1 MKIIERRW
9 TDVSRSDEFRLY
21 PLADPHVGAAGCD
34 EGRLRAVVK
43 QIADDPNGYWVD
55 IGDKC
60 EFINLSDKRF
70 DPRSLAPWLKA
81 HHLGDVA
88 KAQAERYLEIVRPI
102 ASKCLGM
109 VEGNHEYAIR
119 AKYERDIQLEIVSQ
133 VKEWAGMDAADSLD
147 LGVTGWLML
156 KFSRASG
163 TRRTTTIRINVHH
176 GFVGG
181 RLAGAKALNMQR
193 WLWTHEC
200 DLALMG
206 HSHNTETQ
214 IEAVERVRGS
224 RVLIDIR
231 KGAFCGAFLGKA
243 MGVDSYV
250 DRKGYFPSPLGNIVV
265 VLRPGA
271 VQQGDRVKLIT

>member
-1 MKIIERRW
+1 MKVITRRW

-21 PLADPHVGAAGCD
+21 PVADAHLGAAGCD

-43 QIADDPNGYWVD
+43 QIDDDPQGYWLD
-55 IGDKC
+55 IGDKA

-70 DPRSLAPWLKA
+70 DPRTLAPWLKTY
-81 HHLGDVA
+81 HLGDVA

-102 ASKCLGM
+102 APKCLGM
-109 VEGNHEYAIR
+109 VEGNHEYVIR
-119 AKYERDIQLEIVSQ
+119 GKYERDIHSEIVSQ
-133 VKEWAGMDAADSLD
+133 VKEWAGMAPDDPLD
-147 LGVTGWLML
+147 LGVTGWLIL
-156 KFSRASG
+156 KFGRVGKQA
-163 TRRTTTIRINVHH
+163 TTTIRINIHH

-181 RLAGAKALNMQR
+181 KLAGAKALNMQR

-224 RVLIDIR
+224 KVLIDIR

-250 DRKGYFPSPLGNIVV
+250 DRKGYFPSPLSNVV
-265 VLRPGA
+265 VMLRPGA
-271 VQQGDRVKLIT
+271 VLQGDRVKLIT